1 MDKRTITA
9 ADIKVGDNLYVV
21 ANNQMETVEVSNI
34 VTDTNGRFFEITISD
49 CKKITKMIEGPEF
62 INGTITMYNCF
73 YSSPDEDNRTDLLVS
88 ADHKCDIG
96 KISIYT
102 DPAIAYQNLR
112 TMCLDT
118 LDALKKKYNVD

>member
-9 ADIKVGDNLYVV
+9 ADIKVGDHLYVV
-21 ANNQMETVEVSNI
+21 ANNQMETINVSSIEDVSNGKLL
-34 VTDTNGRFFEITISD
+34 DITISD
-49 CKKITKMIEGPEF
+49 CKKITKMIEGPDF
-62 INGTITMYNCF
+62 VNGTITMYRCF
-73 YSSPDEDNRTDLLVS
+73 YASPDEDNRTDLLVT
-88 ADHKCDIG
+88 ADHKCEID
-96 KISIYT
+96 KIFIYT